1 MCGMPLSL
9 PALIGCLILMGVII
23 NNGILAVDYTNQAR
37 RDGLSVK
44 EALVSAIHTRLR
56 PIFMTALTTI
66 LAMVPMAFG
75 WSLFNPGGSGAL
87 MQPLAVVSIGG
98 LLFGTVTTLLVV
110 PAFYAIFC
118 RDKKAKEETNVTT
131 QEIK

>member
-1 MCGMPLSL
+1 M
-9 PALIGCLILMGVII
+9 
-23 NNGILAVDYTNQAR
+23 
-37 RDGLSVK
+37 
-44 EALVSAIHTRLR
+44 R

-75 WSLFNPGGSGAL
+75 WSLFNPAGSSAM

-98 LLFGTVTTLLVV
+98 LLFGTVTTLIVV

-118 RDKKAKEETNVTT
+118 RDKKVSSATETAPVNETT
-131 QEIK
+131 K